1 MGPTPPARELRNR
14 WTTGQSRKVE
24 EISLQIKMSPPPSS
38 STLFSSLSPSS
49 LVLAFLVVFVWSSQ
63 NFGNVAEAR
72 SVALPSPQCHP
83 AVVNTMKPR
92 IKQICK
98 ALEAIWE
105 FSDVMEIFLDEKE
118 SEEFLAARQQLE
130 EEAARQ
136 QRPLVNS
143 GVKRKGE
150 DPDHVFL
157 RFGRR
162 SHY

>member
-1 MGPTPPARELRNR
+1 MGPLDRRESSE
-14 WTTGQSRKVE
+14 TGGPRQTEEEEDLIREPRKT
-24 EISLQIKMSPPPSS
+24 MSPPS
-38 STLFSSLSPSS
+38 STLFSLSPSS
-49 LVLAFLVVFVWSSQ
+49 LVLTFLLVFVWSSQ
-63 NFGNVAEAR
+63 NLGGVAEAR

-105 FSDVMEIFLDEKE
+105 FSDVMENYLDEKE

-143 GVKRKGE
+143 GVKGKGE

-157 RFGRR
+157 RFGKR

>member
-1 MGPTPPARELRNR
+1 MGHSTDGRAAKQTDGPRQTEEEDLIREP
-14 WTTGQSRKVE
+14 RKT
-24 EISLQIKMSPPPSS
+24 MSPPS
-38 STLFSSLSPSS
+38 STLFSLSPSS
-49 LVLAFLVVFVWSSQ
+49 LVLTFLLVFVWSSQ
-63 NFGNVAEAR
+63 NLGGVAEAR
-72 SVALPSPQCHP
+72 SVALPSSQCHP

-105 FSDVMEIFLDEKE
+105 FSDVMENYLDEKE
-118 SEEFLAARQQLE
+118 SEEFL
-130 EEAARQ
+130 AARQ

-157 RFGRR
+157 RFGKR

>member
-1 MGPTPPARELRNR
+1 MGTPPARELRNR
-14 WTTGQSRKVE
+14 WTTGPSRQVE
-24 EISLQIKMSPPPSS
+24 EITAFRSKCPLRHRRRRCSRRCRPPRSSSPSS
-38 STLFSSLSPSS
+38 SSSSGHLRTSAMWRRRGRWRCPRPS
-49 LVLAFLVVFVWSSQ
+49 
-63 NFGNVAEAR
+63 R
-72 SVALPSPQCHP
+72 P
-83 AVVNTMKPR
+83 AVVNTTKPR

-105 FSDVMEIFLDEKE
+105 FSDVMENYLDEKE

-157 RFGRR
+157 RFGKR